1 MEENHWLTEA
11 CAKAFWDQKEGRP
24 YKQLVDETIGW
35 ADPAPGERWLDL
47 GCGSGQLASGL
58 WQRGGPL
65 QELVCLD
72 CASVNAEPIARLDD
86 KHQSNGAIRFME
98 ANFSDGLRTFPAG
111 SFDGVV
117 SGLSISYAEHF
128 DPATGKYTD
137 RAFCQLLADVRR
149 LLRPDGRFVFSIN
162 VPNPQFWRVL
172 WKSLGSGLRISR
184 PGRQLVTALRMMR
197 YGHWLRHEAK
207 RGRFHYL
214 PIDQLS
220 AKLQAAGFGSIDHR
234 VSYADQA
241 FVVRAR
247 PAAVQKMS
255 A

>member
-1 MEENHWLTEA
+1 METNYWLTDE

-24 YKQLVDETIGW
+24 YKQLVEETIGW
-35 ADPAPGERWLDL
+35 AAPKPGERWLDL
-47 GCGSGQLASGL
+47 GCGSGQLANAL
-58 WQRGGPL
+58 WKQGGPL
-65 QELVCLD
+65 SELVCLD
-72 CASVNAEPIARLDD
+72 CAAINAEPIAKLDE
-86 KHQSNGAIRFME
+86 KHRAHGAIRFLE
-98 ANFSDGLRTFPAG
+98 KNFSEGLQAFPAA

-128 DPATGKYTD
+128 DPVTGRYTD
-137 RAFCQLLADVRR
+137 LAFRQLLADVRR
-149 LLRPDGRFVFSIN
+149 ILKPDGRFVFSIN
-162 VPNPQFWRVL
+162 VPNPRFWRVL
-172 WKSLGSGLRISR
+172 WKSLGTGLRLSR

-197 YGHWLRHEAK
+197 YGHWLRGEAK

-220 AKLQAAGFGSIDHR
+220 AKLQDAGFGVIDHC
-234 VSYADQA
+234 VTYADQA